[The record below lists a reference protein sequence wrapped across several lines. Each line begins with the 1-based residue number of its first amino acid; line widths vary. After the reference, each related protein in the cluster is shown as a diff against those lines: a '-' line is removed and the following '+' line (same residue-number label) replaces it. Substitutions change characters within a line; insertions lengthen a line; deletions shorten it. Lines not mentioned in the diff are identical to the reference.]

1 MKTNTWCNW
10 FTQQCGIFI
19 ISVTWP
25 KKLLNLLSAH
35 LAKWSD
41 TLKQFVGNSRRI
53 VWVYLFVGLVLKG
66 LRFSLDESSQWISNY
81 GKKTIALFRILFTN
95 IKKMFWRIFFF
106 QHQKYTSNY
115 GSSHRRCSVKK
126 GVLKNFGNFTGK
138 PEGLQLY

>member
-81 GKKTIALFRILFTN
+81 GKKNHSRIQNFIHQYQKNVL
-95 IKKMFWRIFFF
+95 KDFFF
-106 QHQKYTSNY
+106 QHQKYTPNY

-126 GVLKNFGNFTGK
+126 GVLENFGNFTGK